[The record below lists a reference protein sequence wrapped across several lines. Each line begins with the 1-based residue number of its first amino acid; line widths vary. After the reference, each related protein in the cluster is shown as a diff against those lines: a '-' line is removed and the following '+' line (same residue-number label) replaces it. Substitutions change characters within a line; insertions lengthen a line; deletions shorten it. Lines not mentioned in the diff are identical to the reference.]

1 MVGWLWPRTYQ
12 SPQEELGIKIKKN
25 IKNLQL
31 KYLDFLFTIG
41 SSLWLKYPPKNPT
54 KFVGKNG

>member
-41 SSLWLKYPPKNPT
+41 SSLWLKKPT
-54 KFVGKNG
+54 KFVGKFNG

>member
-41 SSLWLKYPPKNPT
+41 SSLWLKNRT
-54 KFVGKNG
+54 KFVGKFNG

>member
-25 IKNLQL
+25 IKNVQL

-41 SSLWLKYPPKNPT
+41 SSLWLKITQQNL
-54 KFVGKNG
+54 

>member
-1 MVGWLWPRTYQ
+1 MKMVGWLWPRTYQ

-41 SSLWLKYPPKNPT
+41 SSLWLKKNN
-54 KFVGKNG
+54 KICR